1 MMCTSEQNATMQP
14 TQPLD
19 EHSTIDPSWP
29 PEVSLILSALDAGQW
44 HTERRSAR
52 RTRYH
57 VKAALRLLADPP
69 DADEKCLYTRNVG
82 ARSLGFLTPHRLP
95 LGYGGIV
102 RLPSPRRDLVTI
114 RCTLLRCRET
124 APGWYEGALHFNRN
138 QIVFDRD
145 VMESSDRL

>member
-1 MMCTSEQNATMQP
+1 MYTSEQDAKMQP

-29 PEVSLILSALDAGQW
+29 PEVSLILSALEAGQW
-44 HTERRSAR
+44 HTERRGWR

-57 VKAALRLLADPP
+57 VKAALRLLTDSP

-82 ARSLGFLTPHRLP
+82 ARGLGFLTPHRLP

-102 RLPSPRRDLVTI
+102 RLPAPHCGWVTI

-124 APGWYEGALHFNRN
+124 APGWYEGALHFNRD
-138 QIVFDRD
+138 QTVFDCYI
-145 VMESSDRL
+145 MESSDPL